1 MSAHDN
7 GSGGDVLDPTDLTH
21 WVQGA
26 RRGLRRDVVELVQ
39 RIEQGELFVPLAKQV
54 PGATIGEQMALD
66 DDLTIAPHLLEDD
79 QGRLFSAMFT
89 RPDILEPVAEQLG
102 WRTDEGALEYCSL
115 PAKVGLDLAQ
125 QIVDEESV
133 MALIINAGHE
143 TELMLHRHEIASI
156 ARGRALPLVG
166 YVRDIP
172 VQDFEKTLIAE
183 ADAPPPKAFLT
194 ALERCLEELGNIER
208 YEVLSTFNA
217 DRDIEPHLT
226 LSLRPKTRSI
236 DFEQVTEQLIDALR
250 DLVPPPGYVDIV
262 FDRTPEPPL
271 PSSA

>member
-125 QIVDEESV
+125 QNR
-133 MALIINAGHE
+133 ATNAGAIRACRWFISSSE
-143 TELMLHRHEIASI
+143 ALSTAARWLPIVRL
-156 ARGRALPLVG
+156 RGRFS
-166 YVRDIP
+166 D
-172 VQDFEKTLIAE
+172 Q
-183 ADAPPPKAFLT
+183 
-194 ALERCLEELGNIER
+194 
-208 YEVLSTFNA
+208 
-217 DRDIEPHLT
+217 
-226 LSLRPKTRSI
+226 
-236 DFEQVTEQLIDALR
+236 
-250 DLVPPPGYVDIV
+250 
-262 FDRTPEPPL
+262 
-271 PSSA
+271 SA